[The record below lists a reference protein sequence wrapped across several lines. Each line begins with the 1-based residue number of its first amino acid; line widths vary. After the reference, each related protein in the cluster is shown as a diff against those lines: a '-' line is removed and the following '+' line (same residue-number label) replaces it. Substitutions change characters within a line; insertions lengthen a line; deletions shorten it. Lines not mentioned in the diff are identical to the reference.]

1 MCVAEV
7 MAKIITAIFSVG
19 IEISATLAMIKQVST
34 IFGRSR
40 HGGTKKGRCV
50 CVCSVQS
57 LYIAQ

>member
-1 MCVAEV
+1 

-19 IEISATLAMIKQVST
+19 REISATLAMIKQVST

-50 CVCSVQS
+50 CV
-57 LYIAQ
+57 